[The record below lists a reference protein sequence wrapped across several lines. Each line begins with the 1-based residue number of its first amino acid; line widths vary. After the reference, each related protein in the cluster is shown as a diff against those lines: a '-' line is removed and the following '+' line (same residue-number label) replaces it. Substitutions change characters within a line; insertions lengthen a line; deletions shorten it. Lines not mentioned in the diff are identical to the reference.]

1 MKANR
6 LNFPCAQPMH
16 SENDLVIG
24 GFQPFTLS
32 DFPGRPAA
40 IVFTQGCNFR
50 CPFCHNGALIP
61 MDAPADQLV
70 AVDSVLSTLAKRI
83 GRLGGLVI
91 TGGEPTLQ
99 EGLAGFIREVRSM
112 GFSIKLDTNGSR
124 PWILKRL
131 INEGL
136 LDFIAMDIKAP
147 PERYSSLSGCPVDF
161 DLIAKSI
168 NLIAKSQVE
177 HLFRTTFVNALLNG
191 DDIAA
196 IRRLI
201 PENSRYITQPF
212 LAEHALDQ
220 GLR

>member
-1 MKANR
+1 
-6 LNFPCAQPMH
+6 MH
-16 SENDLVIG
+16 SENDMVIG

-61 MDAPADQLV
+61 MKSPTRCLI
-70 AVDSVLSTLAKRI
+70 AVDSVLSTLAMRR

-99 EGLAGFIREVRSM
+99 EGLADFIREVRSM

-124 PWILKRL
+124 PWILRRL

-136 LDFIAMDIKAP
+136 VDLVAMDIKAT
-147 PERYSSLSGCPVDF
+147 PERYRFLSGRPVDF
-161 DLIAKSI
+161 DLIAESI
-168 NLIAKSQVE
+168 DLIAKSPVE
-177 HLFRTTFVNALLNG
+177 HLFRTTFVKALLNK

-201 PENSRYITQPF
+201 PGKSRYIIQPF
-212 LAEHALDQ
+212 RPEHALDR
-220 GLR
+220 GLWHG